1 MSGWIKLHRKL
12 LESPIFD
19 NTELLRVWIWC
30 LIKASHKE
38 HQQMVG
44 LQVIELKPGQFVT
57 GRFKG
62 SSELKLNPSTFY
74 KYLKTLEKLQMI
86 DLNSNNKMTVVTIEK
101 WGEYQSDEE
110 QSYQQRINNVS
121 TTYQQRN
128 TNKNDKNVKN
138 DKKDRYI
145 LSDDENKFLNTLE
158 EIENYPLDRKKD
170 LEMYKTLEEKY
181 PTLNL
186 VEAIEQWR
194 IYKLDQPLKAKSN
207 PRSQINTA
215 FKKYVD
221 WGKCLKNTNSSNFRT
236 DSNPSSWRGS
246 DKRL

>member
-1 MSGWIKLHRKL
+1 
-12 LESPIFD
+12 
-19 NTELLRVWIWC
+19 
-30 LIKASHKE
+30 
-38 HQQMVG
+38 MVG

-101 WGEYQSDEE
+101 WGEYQVDEE
-110 QSYQQRINNVS
+110 QSYQQNNNNVT

-128 TNKNDKNVKN
+128 TNKNDKN
-138 DKKDRYI
+138 DKKDKNDIYI
-145 LSDDENKFLNTLE
+145 LSESEENFFKTLS
-158 EIENYPLDRKKD
+158 EIENYPLDKKKD
-170 LEMYKTLEEKY
+170 LEMYTTLEERY

-186 VEAIEQWR
+186 LEAIDQWR

-215 FKKYVD
+215 FKKYVE
-221 WGKCLKNTNSSNFRT
+221 WGKCLKGEKNNSSDEEKYN
-236 DSNPSSWRGS
+236 WRGS
-246 DKRL
+246 DRRL